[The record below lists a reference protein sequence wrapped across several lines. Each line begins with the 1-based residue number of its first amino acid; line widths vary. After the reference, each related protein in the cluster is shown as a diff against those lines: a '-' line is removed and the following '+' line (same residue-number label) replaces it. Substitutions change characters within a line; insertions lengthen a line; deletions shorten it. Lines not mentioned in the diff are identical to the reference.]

1 MTPELYERV
10 CQICYDALQHE
21 AQERSGFLDRAC
33 AGDASLRKE
42 VETMLAHEGSVE
54 SFLATP
60 ALIVAA
66 SQLAEAM
73 EVENAILHG
82 GDPQM
87 NGASILSDTLGAPGG
102 PGESFPPG
110 VTLGGRY
117 LIDKEL
123 GRGGVC
129 AVFLARDQKLHNAPV
144 VIKVLL
150 NVWRE
155 DSRKTWMEKKFKEE
169 IEALA
174 RIDHPGVVR
183 ALDVGESPD
192 GRSYLVMQY
201 VAGKSLR
208 SVMTPEGMESDR
220 IARLARQ
227 MGRALAAAHRQGV
240 IHRDLKP
247 ENIMLQSVGDEE
259 YVKIIDFGIATIH
272 DMADA
277 DDSRTTEVIGT
288 RSYMAPEQLRGK
300 PVAASDIYALGVIFY
315 EMATG
320 QRPFNAESILLLY
333 DLQGVGVKLKPRDLR
348 PSLPEAAQ
356 SLILKALS
364 FAPQDRFAN
373 AKDFTDAL
381 ADELTGE
388 GGRLSPPSASV
399 GPRRWLLI
407 LVLVLVAGIGVLAL
421 SRFSFRDK
429 AGLEQ
434 AKTTPAAAPDRYLSY
449 SLEARRDPRRNA
461 RAKPFATFENV
472 IFGAGDEA
480 RLFISSPQSGF
491 LYVINQGPT
500 QNDGFPNFNILFP
513 DLENNGASPEIRAGQ
528 IIQVPP
534 PGRNRQDNWFVFD
547 NEEGVENIW
556 LVWSERV
563 VPELEAV
570 KGWANPKDQGA
581 ISDLTQRVSV
591 FRYLTPFSAT
601 KPEAERDEE
610 GKQMKLKAK
619 GGTLVWAMK
628 LEHR

>member
-1 MTPELYERV
+1 
-10 CQICYDALQHE
+10 
-21 AQERSGFLDRAC
+21 
-33 AGDASLRKE
+33 
-42 VETMLAHEGSVE
+42 MLAYEGRLE
-54 SFLATP
+54 SFLAAP

-66 SQLAEAM
+66 NQLAEAP
-73 EVENAILHG
+73 EEPNEIHPSDARRV
-82 GDPQM
+82 
-87 NGASILSDTLGAPGG
+87 NGAGPTPSETLA
-102 PGESFPPG
+102 ESFAPG

-129 AVFLARDQKLHNAPV
+129 AVFLARDRKLHDTPV

-150 NVWRE
+150 NIWRE
-155 DSRKTWMEKKFKEE
+155 DARKTWMEKKFKQE
-169 IEALA
+169 IAALA
-174 RIDHPGVVR
+174 RIDHPSVVR

-201 VAGKSLR
+201 VSGKSLR
-208 SVMTPEGMESDR
+208 SVMTPEGMELGR
-220 IARLARQ
+220 VAKLARQ

-247 ENIMLQSVGDEE
+247 ENIMLQSLGDEE
-259 YVKIIDFGIATIH
+259 YVKIIDFGIATVH

-277 DDSRTTEVIGT
+277 ADNHTTEVVGT

-320 QRPFNAESILLLY
+320 QRPFNSESILHLY
-333 DLQGVGVKLKPRDLR
+333 EMQRVGVKLKPRDLR

-356 SLILKALS
+356 PVILKALS
-364 FAPQDRFAN
+364 FAPQDRFAD
-373 AKDFTDAL
+373 AKDFTEAL
-381 ADELTGE
+381 ADGLMGE
-388 GGRLSPPSASV
+388 DGRFSLPGAYA
-399 GPRRWLLI
+399 GLRRRSMIPLLA
-407 LVLVLVAGIGVLAL
+407 LVAVIGVLAL
-421 SRFSFRDK
+421 LRFSIRDK

-434 AKTTPAAAPDRYLSY
+434 TQPGPAAAPDRHLSY
-449 SLEARRDPRRNA
+449 SVEARRDPRRFP

-480 RLFISSPQSGF
+480 RLYISSPESGF

-500 QNDGFPNFNILFP
+500 QTDGFPNFNILFP
-513 DLENNGASPEIRAGQ
+513 GMENGGASPEIPASQ
-528 IIQVPP
+528 IVQIPS
-534 PGRNRQDNWFVFD
+534 PGRNRQDNWLIFD
-547 NEEGVENIW
+547 DEEGVENIW

-570 KGWANPKDQGA
+570 RSWANPKDQGA
-581 ISDLTQRVSV
+581 IRDLAQRVSV
-591 FRYLTPFSAT
+591 LRYLGPFSAVG
-601 KPEAERDEE
+601 PEVERIEA
-610 GKQMKLKAK
+610 GKQTKLKAK
-619 GGTLVWAMK
+619 GETLVWVMK

>member
-1 MTPELYERV
+1 MMTPELYERV

-33 AGDASLRKE
+33 AGDALLRNE

-60 ALIVAA
+60 ALVVAA
-66 SQLAEAM
+66 SQLAEAL
-73 EVENAILHG
+73 EVEDAILHG
-82 GDPQM
+82 GARRM
-87 NGASILSDTLGAPGG
+87 NGASTISGAL
-102 PGESFPPG
+102 GESFAPG

-169 IEALA
+169 IAALA

-201 VAGKSLR
+201 VDGKSLR

-259 YVKIIDFGIATIH
+259 YVKIIDFGIATVH

-300 PVAASDIYALGVIFY
+300 PVAASDIYALGVIVY

-348 PSLPEAAQ
+348 PSLSEAAQ

-373 AKDFTDAL
+373 AKDFADAL

-388 GGRLSPPSASV
+388 GGRLSPPRAFF
-399 GPRRWLLI
+399 GPRRWSLI
-407 LVLVLVAGIGVLAL
+407 LVLVFVAAIVVIAL
-421 SRFSFRDK
+421 SHFSFRDK
-429 AGLEQ
+429 PGLEQ
-434 AKTTPAAAPDRYLSY
+434 AQTAAAASPDRYLSY
-449 SLEARRDPRRNA
+449 SLEARRDPSRNPRA
-461 RAKPFATFENV
+461 RPFATLENV

-513 DLENNGASPEIRAGQ
+513 ELENGGASPEIRAGQ

-534 PGRNRQDNWFVFD
+534 PGRNRQDNWLVFD
-547 NEEGVENIW
+547 DEEGVENIW

-601 KPEAERDEE
+601 KPEAERDEA
-610 GKQMKLKAK
+610 GKQMKLKGK
-619 GGTLVWAMK
+619 GETLVWAMK

>member
-1 MTPELYERV
+1 MTPEFYERI

-42 VETMLAHEGSVE
+42 IETMLAHEGSVE

-66 SQLAEAM
+66 SQLAEAL
-73 EVENAILHG
+73 EVENAILHDG
-82 GDPQM
+82 APHM
-87 NGASILSDTLGAPGG
+87 NGASILSNTL
-102 PGESFPPG
+102 GESFAPG

-117 LIDKEL
+117 LIDEEL

-348 PSLPEAAQ
+348 PSLPETAQ

-364 FAPQDRFAN
+364 FTPQNRFAN

-381 ADELTGE
+381 ADALTGE
-388 GGRLSPPSASV
+388 DGRLSPPSESV
-399 GPRRWLLI
+399 GPSRWPLI
-407 LVLVLVAGIGVLAL
+407 LVLALVAAIGIIIL
-421 SRFSFRDK
+421 SNFIFRDK

-434 AKTTPAAAPDRYLSY
+434 AQTTPAVVPERYLSY
-449 SLEARRDPRRNA
+449 SLEARRDPSRNPS
-461 RAKPFATFENV
+461 AKPFTTLENV
-472 IFGAGDEA
+472 IFGMGDEA

-491 LYVINQGPT
+491 LYVINQGPA
-500 QNDGFPNFNILFP
+500 QNDGFPHFNILFP
-513 DLENNGASPEIRAGQ
+513 ELEDGGASPEIRAGQ

-534 PGRNRQDNWFVFD
+534 PGRNGQDNWFVFD
-547 NEEGVENIW
+547 KEEGVENIW
-556 LVWSERV
+556 LVWSDRA

-570 KGWANPKDQGA
+570 KVWANPKDQGA

-591 FRYLTPFSAT
+591 FRYLTPFSAI
-601 KPEAERDEE
+601 KPEAERDEA
-610 GKQMKLKAK
+610 GKQIKLKAK

>member
-1 MTPELYERV
+1 MMTPEFYERV

-21 AQERSGFLDRAC
+21 AQVRSGFLDRAC

-54 SFLATP
+54 NFLATP

-73 EVENAILHG
+73 EVENANLHDG
-82 GDPQM
+82 ARRM
-87 NGASILSDTLGAPGG
+87 NGASILSDRLGAL
-102 PGESFPPG
+102 GESFEPG
-110 VTLGGRY
+110 LMLGGRY

-150 NVWRE
+150 NAWRE

-169 IEALA
+169 IAALA

-201 VAGKSLR
+201 VAGFSLR
-208 SVMTPEGMESDR
+208 SVMTPEGMELDR

-288 RSYMAPEQLRGK
+288 RTYMAPEQLRGK

-320 QRPFNAESILLLY
+320 RRPFNAESILLLY

-348 PSLPEAAQ
+348 HSLPEAAQ

-364 FAPQDRFAN
+364 FAPRDRFAN

-381 ADELTGE
+381 ADELMGE
-388 GGRLSPPSASV
+388 GGRLSPPRAFV
-399 GPRRWLLI
+399 GPRRWSLI
-407 LVLVLVAGIGVLAL
+407 LVLALVAAIGVIAL
-421 SRFSFRDK
+421 SLFSFRNT

-434 AKTTPAAAPDRYLSY
+434 AQITPVAAPDRYISY
-449 SLEARRDPRRNA
+449 SLEARRDPSRNP
-461 RAKPFATFENV
+461 RAKPFATFDNM
-472 IFGAGDEA
+472 IFGPGDEA

-500 QNDGFPNFNILFP
+500 QTDGFPNFNILFP
-513 DLENNGASPEIRAGQ
+513 ELENSGASSEIRAGQ
-528 IIQVPP
+528 VVQVPP
-534 PGRNRQDNWFVFD
+534 PGRNQQDNWFVFD
-547 NEEGVENIW
+547 KEEGVEYIW

-570 KGWANPKDQGA
+570 KGRANPKDQGA

-591 FRYLTPFSAT
+591 FRYLTPFLAI
-601 KPEAERDEE
+601 KPEDERVEA

-619 GGTLVWAMK
+619 GETLVWAMK